1 MNKAAKDPTTRRSK
15 EVLKAFI
22 SEFGTHYASSAWLG
36 ATLTTETR
44 FASKSANDEERSERQ
59 DCIKRS
65 FEAAMGVVANVTEI
79 SVNAS
84 VPEDLGSLETSPGGW
99 GANSDST
106 FNSEAGNCLNDTN
119 GNMFY
124 LENKFERT
132 RITSVGSA
140 PKLDP
145 QAWAEDVKSSPA
157 VIRRELKEISSLFTD
172 EFIGDIPE
180 DEANPS
186 TGRLDPALMREFFN
200 NGLANYCQLMLGE
213 ECPPVKGCG
222 FNLCGPNESCRN
234 DNSTLGFKCEPGN
247 PLPC

>member
-1 MNKAAKDPTTRRSK
+1 MGRAQFPHSYKRISTPPPPIPPITVATAMPGTGGTLGVGTT
-15 EVLKAFI
+15 I
-22 SEFGTHYASSAWLG
+22 
-36 ATLTTETR
+36 
-44 FASKSANDEERSERQ
+44 
-59 DCIKRS
+59 
-65 FEAAMGVVANVTEI
+65 
-79 SVNAS
+79 
-84 VPEDLGSLETSPGGW
+84 GGW

-106 FNSEAGNCLNDTN
+106 FNREAKNCLNDTN
-119 GNMFY
+119 WNRFY